1 MADNSYNIALLHLRK
16 YFSSS
21 DFMSISAKLSNA
33 DNETLWRMQSL
44 PFKDPTTA
52 LILNLMLGFGVGA
65 FYVGKIGYA
74 VAQLICYLILFSL
87 CFIVQFNDSC
97 GVIILFLLVTFT
109 TLGLFIVGVI
119 NAQKWTYE
127 YNYKKFSENIASL

>member
-1 MADNSYNIALLHLRK
+1 
-16 YFSSS
+16 
-21 DFMSISAKLSNA
+21 MSVSAKLSNA

-44 PFKDPTTA
+44 PFKDPTTT

-65 FYVGKIGYA
+65 FYAGKIRYA
-74 VAQLICYLILFSL
+74 VAQLICYLILFPL
-87 CFIVQFNDSC
+87 CFIVQFSDSC

-119 NAQKWTYE
+119 NAGKWTFE
-127 YNYKKFSENIASL
+127 YNYKKFSKNIASL